1 MTTEPPHIASP
12 REQTFILIPAFGF
25 DSERNARKYLY
36 SMKGNREYT
45 DFVFHQRGGVQSW
58 YVTRPWA
65 KEEPAARRFLHTDIL
80 SEARR
85 GLPFQSAVLWRKK
98 AGSLPEGSFHTC
110 LVVSGKREIKKAR
123 PEDIGQYAY
132 MEWMCDD
139 SRTKNSAS
147 IVLSKRIFAWRYG
160 RGALY
165 SRHTQTSA
173 SGAITGT
180 VTRLLLLAFQIFDQD
195 RSRDRDDGRCKCDAG
210 PEAVQFVCAMA
221 EDDGDGN
228 MQKAAHEKDDTRPHA
243 LDLYATAPVI
253 RDDVAD
259 QGEVLSPPEDGDG
272 DHRRREAADRAPRKE
287 LPPLLPRRRHDER
300 RQQQERH
307 HFQRDRDGQ
316 ACSTEEEELSPVR
329 FPRKEEREHDEQV
342 VTREENFR
350 PHEPQR
356 DDGTHGQE

>member
-1 MTTEPPHIASP
+1 MTTEPPHIASS

-195 RSRDRDDGRCKCDAG
+195 RSRDHTLFLKSVRFMESKDRRPDLTTLQNTEVWTRLIENAMIGFEAECD
-210 PEAVQFVCAMA
+210 
-221 EDDGDGN
+221 
-228 MQKAAHEKDDTRPHA
+228 
-243 LDLYATAPVI
+243 
-253 RDDVAD
+253 
-259 QGEVLSPPEDGDG
+259 
-272 DHRRREAADRAPRKE
+272 
-287 LPPLLPRRRHDER
+287 LLPDTTNESA
-300 RQQQERH
+300 QYLCV
-307 HFQRDRDGQ
+307 G
-316 ACSTEEEELSPVR
+316 
-329 FPRKEEREHDEQV
+329 
-342 VTREENFR
+342 
-350 PHEPQR
+350 
-356 DDGTHGQE
+356 